1 MDISHS
7 SQSELARFKMRALS
21 SYPDLSELQPCVVE
35 QLTARAELLTSTG
48 QLKLYKDIIY
58 RRHIIKQHQDAIN
71 NLATLP
77 DF

>member
-1 MDISHS
+1 
-7 SQSELARFKMRALS
+7 
-21 SYPDLSELQPCVVE
+21 VE

-58 RRHIIKQHQDAIN
+58 RRHIIKQHQDAIE

-77 DF
+77 NF

>member
-1 MDISHS
+1 MNITHS
-7 SQSELARFKMRALS
+7 SQSELDSFKTRALS
-21 SYPDLSELQPCVVE
+21 SYPDLSELRPSVVE

-58 RRHIIKQHQDAIN
+58 RRHIIKQHQDAIE

-77 DF
+77 NF

>member
-21 SYPDLSELQPCVVE
+21 SYPDLSELQPCVVD